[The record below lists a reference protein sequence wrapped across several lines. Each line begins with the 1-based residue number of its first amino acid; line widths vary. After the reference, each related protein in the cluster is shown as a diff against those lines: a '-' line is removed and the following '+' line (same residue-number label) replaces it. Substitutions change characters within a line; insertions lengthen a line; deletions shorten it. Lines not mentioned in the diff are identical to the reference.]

1 MVAPTC
7 GWRRRLSMRKPQRYL
22 AISGVAVL
30 VAFVSAVQI
39 LGHVPF
45 DTPIRDAARSAVTAT
60 GFLEIIW
67 ATAAAL
73 FAAMRWRV
81 TTWPFRAIL
90 SLNLVIACLLIRELF
105 R

>member
-1 MVAPTC
+1 M
-7 GWRRRLSMRKPQRYL
+7 SKPQRYL
-22 AISGVAVL
+22 AISGATVL
-30 VAFVSAVQI
+30 IAFVSSVQI
-39 LGHVPF
+39 LGYVSF
-45 DTPIRDAARSAVTAT
+45 DTPIRDAARGVVTVA

-67 ATAAAL
+67 AIAAGL

-90 SLNLVIACLLIRELF
+90 SLNLVITCLLIREFF